1 VADRLN
7 HAGDSTIREGG
18 NNLGCRPQFTN
29 GTRSITMAAIG
40 RLTRKKFEQ
49 SILHG
54 VTLVDFDAPWCKPC
68 RDQKPIIDEFKKN
81 YQGTAAVQ
89 KINIDDNRDI
99 AINLGI
105 QSIPTIII
113 YKNGIEMNRFI
124 GLQTTETLKNALR
137 HVINQAKW

>member
-1 VADRLN
+1 VVDRLN

-68 RDQKPIIDEFKKN
+68 RDQKPIIDALKKN

>member
-1 VADRLN
+1 M
-7 HAGDSTIREGG
+7 T
-18 NNLGCRPQFTN
+18 
-29 GTRSITMAAIG
+29 AIG
-40 RLTRKKFEQ
+40 RLTQKKFEQ

-68 RDQKPIIDEFKKN
+68 RDQKPIIDALKKN
-81 YQGTAAVQ
+81 YQGTAAVK

-99 AINLGI
+99 AFNLGI

-113 YKNGIEMNRFI
+113 YKNGREMNRFI
-124 GLQTTETLKNALR
+124 GLQTRETLKNALR

>member
-68 RDQKPIIDEFKKN
+68 RDQKPIIDALKKN